1 MWAIYSRVLIEMDE
15 PRVEKGI
22 NMLQASRAPTT
33 FFLLLPHTRPSHID
47 QVLLTLFK
55 KLFLETFSG
64 DILIEMDE
72 PRVEKG
78 INLLQASRAPATF
91 FASAAHQAIPQ

>member
-22 NMLQASRAPTT
+22 NMLQASRAPAT
-33 FFLLLPHTRPSHID
+33 FFLLLPHTRPSHNE

-55 KLFLETFSG
+55 KVFLETFSQ
-64 DILIEMDE
+64 DILIEME
-72 PRVEKG
+72 G
-78 INLLQASRAPATF
+78 SRDG
-91 FASAAHQAIPQ
+91 